1 MLRSAR
7 YGFHKTHVGTHYA
20 ESVFLHPVG
29 STGHI
34 VHSGVFGACNVDT
47 LFFMLGWA
55 RCSFHKKV
63 ARTYSAELVF
73 LHLVGSVGHIVNSGA
88 PGL

>member
-7 YGFHKTHVGTHYA
+7 YGFHKTNVGTHYA

-55 RCSFHKKV
+55 
-63 ARTYSAELVF
+63 
-73 LHLVGSVGHIVNSGA
+73 
-88 PGL
+88 